1 MIRGRIEDDRLLT
14 GRGRYAADW
23 HAAGE
28 VHAAFLR
35 SDRAHAQIG
44 AIDVSGAL
52 AAPGVLGVLRGAD
65 LLAAGA
71 RSLPTR
77 LAISGRDGKALI
89 KPPRYALAHEKVRF
103 VGEPLAVVVAETAAQ
118 AQDAL
123 ELIGVD
129 YSELPVV
136 TSAEAALRPG
146 APQLHAEA
154 PGNSVFDHASGDEA
168 ATGAAFLAA
177 HRVVRL
183 ALDNTRVIGNPMEP
197 RSFLACFDAARGHFT
212 VHSPT
217 QGLNNLREQLRTA
230 LGLDEG
236 RITAIAEDV
245 GGGFGLRSNAYP
257 EYIAVMAAARAFSR
271 PVRWTASRSE
281 TFLADDQ
288 ARDVASVGEL
298 ALDRDGRFLAMRFSF
313 LVNLGAYL
321 TQTGPMISTQGIT
334 ACLTGVYAV
343 PAAHARIRL
352 ALSNTAPCCAYRGA
366 GRPIMS
372 YMVERLVDQAAV
384 ELGADPA
391 ELRRR
396 NLVRRDAFPYRTANG
411 TSYDCGDFEGCLD
424 KALAAADWD
433 GFAARRKEASSRGA
447 LRGRGIAT
455 YIEATGAGN
464 VPSDQVELRFGAD
477 AGITLH
483 VVSHSQGQGHETSF
497 AQVVGRIL
505 GTDPARVALRC
516 CDPAVPLV
524 GNSTGGSRTIV
535 GVGSA
540 LALASRKVIEAGM
553 PHAAEHLEASAADI
567 EFAEG
572 AYRIK
577 GTDRALALADLARKL
592 ATQGAP
598 HPLDVR
604 AELRSGATFP
614 NGCHVAE
621 VEIDPET
628 GEAGIR
634 SYVAVDDAGNLIH
647 PQIVEGQ
654 MMGGLTQGAG
664 QVFGERAIYDPE
676 TGQLLSGSFMDYP
689 MPRAVLVD
697 GLVLEDHPVPT
708 ASNLLGA
715 KGIGEA
721 GVTGAL
727 PALMNAVADALR
739 SAGVLHFDLPATPL
753 RVWQA
758 LNQPAH

>member
-1 MIRGRIEDDRLLT
+1 
-14 GRGRYAADW
+14 
-23 HAAGE
+23 
-28 VHAAFLR
+28 
-35 SDRAHAQIG
+35 
-44 AIDVSGAL
+44 
-52 AAPGVLGVLRGAD
+52 
-65 LLAAGA
+65 
-71 RSLPTR
+71 
-77 LAISGRDGKALI
+77 
-89 KPPRYALAHEKVRF
+89 
-103 VGEPLAVVVAETAAQ
+103 
-118 AQDAL
+118 
-123 ELIGVD
+123 
-129 YSELPVV
+129 
-136 TSAEAALRPG
+136 
-146 APQLHAEA
+146 
-154 PGNSVFDHASGDEA
+154 
-168 ATGAAFLAA
+168 
-177 HRVVRL
+177 
-183 ALDNTRVIGNPMEP
+183 
-197 RSFLACFDAARGHFT
+197 
-212 VHSPT
+212 
-217 QGLNNLREQLRTA
+217 
-230 LGLDEG
+230 
-236 RITAIAEDV
+236 
-245 GGGFGLRSNAYP
+245 
-257 EYIAVMAAARAFSR
+257 
-271 PVRWTASRSE
+271 
-281 TFLADDQ
+281 
-288 ARDVASVGEL
+288 
-298 ALDRDGRFLAMRFSF
+298 
-313 LVNLGAYL
+313 
-321 TQTGPMISTQGIT
+321 
-334 ACLTGVYAV
+334 
-343 PAAHARIRL
+343 
-352 ALSNTAPCCAYRGA
+352 
-366 GRPIMS
+366 MS
-372 YMVERLVDQAAV
+372 YMVERLVDQAAA
-384 ELGADPA
+384 ELGDDPA

-433 GFAARRKEASSRGA
+433 GFAGRRMESSSRGT

-464 VPSDQVELRFGAD
+464 VPGDQVELRFGPD

-524 GNSTGGSRTIV
+524 GNSTGGSRTLV

-540 LALASRKVIEAGM
+540 LALASRKVIDAGM
-553 PHAAEHLEASAADI
+553 PHAAEHLEAAAADL
-567 EFAEG
+567 EFDSG
-572 AYRIK
+572 TYRIK
-577 GTDRALALADLARKL
+577 GTDRAVTLEALARKL
-592 ATQGAP
+592 ARSSAEGPT

-614 NGCHVAE
+614 NGCHIAE
-621 VEIDPET
+621 VEIDPQT

-689 MPRAVLVD
+689 MPRAVLVG
-697 GLVLEDHPVPT
+697 GLVLKDHPVPT

-739 SAGVLHFDLPATPL
+739 SAGVPHFDLPATPL